1 MAPKSPHSSGGLP
14 AAKAP
19 PAQAVKRAKSKAKPK
34 ARKTQS
40 AVRPQARAESN
51 ASTSGSRS
59 SSSSSSRSS
68 SSSSSSGASAAEPN
82 SKKPKVAAESGP
94 VESFVEQLDSLPV
107 QGDSDIAMPD
117 SDRQHDMP
125 ERTVDAAAEPT
136 IADVGALAGDG
147 SASRLPAGVSESSVK
162 RHSSDAG
169 LDKELAAA
177 MGNIFYDDIE
187 DDLAV
192 IMDMKVP

>member
-94 VESFVEQLDSLPV
+94 VEAIVEQLESLPV
-107 QGDSDIAMPD
+107 QGASDIAMTD

-147 SASRLPAGVSESSVK
+147 SASRLPAGVSEPVK